1 MNDVGGGGGQIKCG
15 KIGRTKMTQSHSL
28 QEGRKEG
35 RKEGRISYCFSLSP
49 FYAQI
54 FVASGK
60 SHLKFGCMR
69 MAGAERV
76 GSAVSAS
83 GLLLLLHYPP
93 VRNFVRG
100 FLSSNKA
107 PSVVRNAENTQEIHP
122 SLPFQAPNWKGYSHS
137 PSLFTD
143 VNSRLSEPLSLSLSL
158 RRPRRESTL
167 RRRRGGGGDLNI
179 HTVFLP
185 YSGSLSSSFLS
196 VGALCSQF
204 SFV

>member
-122 SLPFQAPNWKGYSHS
+122 SLPFQAPNWKGYSPPS
-137 PSLFTD
+137 PSLALSLSLSLSLSLPPLQMST
-143 VNSRLSEPLSLSLSL
+143 RLSEPLSLSVRSEAKTGVYI
-158 RRPRRESTL
+158 RKAL
-167 RRRRGGGGDLNI
+167 RRRG
-179 HTVFLP
+179 FK
-185 YSGSLSSSFLS
+185 YSHGVS
-196 VGALCSQF
+196 GAAASR
-204 SFV
+204 VP